1 MTYRSIDVVPPSLRS
16 DQRTLSQ
23 PLLACRATIPLVL
36 AIVVCLALVCSVRA
50 QNRSFLWKATR
61 GSGSVYLVGSV
72 HMLSKDYYP
81 LSPSLDAAFADAD
94 LLIEELD
101 FAEMMAPEAQLMLLT
116 RGMLP
121 AGQSLDAV
129 VSKPTLDLVSARV
142 AALGLP
148 IEPLKRFKP
157 WALALTLLAMEWK
170 KAGFEP
176 DLGLDRHFYDLA
188 RGLGRA
194 VQGLET
200 VAFQVS
206 RFDEMSMVDQDRM
219 LVQSLKDVETE
230 TAEVKTLA
238 DAWQAGDAAA
248 VERVVL
254 RDLRNDAQ
262 LYRRLIVERNQAW
275 LPKVEALFNRP
286 KPAFVVVGAA
296 HLVGPDGLLAA
307 LRAKGYT
314 LEQR

>member
-1 MTYRSIDVVPPSLRS
+1 MTYRSIDIVAAPLRS
-16 DQRTLSQ
+16 EHRTLSQ
-23 PLLACRATIPLVL
+23 PLLARRGALPLLL
-36 AIVVCLALVCSVRA
+36 AVVACLALVSATRA
-50 QNRSFLWKATR
+50 QNRSFLWKATK
-61 GSGSVYLVGSV
+61 GSGAVYLVGSV

-81 LSPSLDAAFADAD
+81 LSPSLVAAFADSD

-121 AGQSLDAV
+121 AGQSLDTV
-129 VSKPTLDLVSARV
+129 ISRPTLDLVSARV

-148 IEPLKRFKP
+148 IEPLMRFKP

-176 DLGLDRHFYDLA
+176 ELGLDRHFYDLA
-188 RGLGRA
+188 RDAGRA

-219 LVQSLKDVETE
+219 LVQSLKDLETE

-238 DAWQAGDAAA
+238 DAWKAGDAAA

-254 RDLRNDAQ
+254 RDLTNDAR
-262 LYRRLIVERNQAW
+262 LYQRLILERNQAW
-275 LPKVEALFNRP
+275 LPKVEALFARP
-286 KPAFVVVGAA
+286 KPALVVVGAA